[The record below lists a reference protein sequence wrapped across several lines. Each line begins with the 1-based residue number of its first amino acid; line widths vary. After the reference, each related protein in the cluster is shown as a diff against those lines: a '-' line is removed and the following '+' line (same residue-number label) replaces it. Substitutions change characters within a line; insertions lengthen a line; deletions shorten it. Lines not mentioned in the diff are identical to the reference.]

1 MAASEPSLTTPSN
14 AHVENAMSEVDGML
28 KEQNHLDG
36 ARPAT
41 SRVVS
46 ASVMRSGTQSSDHV
60 SSTPNTLL
68 VMSNSDNS
76 SSSSDATPWSSA
88 IGHAG
93 TGKSGRVIERLQGD
107 IDKLRREKQVLKMR
121 HEEAEKAKETLT
133 ARNQSLQDR
142 NSIYEQTHEAHDRQ
156 LKRRERQVR
165 DLQEELMKER
175 AKTAHAQSQAT
186 AAAENEEIWRNEA
199 SQAKALAAQREAEY
213 ETIVACRKMD
223 YDRHQGGLDKI
234 RAQFNNLLRRTEDD
248 SEKQK
253 KLEIVAEQ
261 QRQTI
266 SALED
271 LTRKLSANFKAY
283 RDHIDT
289 AIAELRAKAG
299 SHDDAITHKL
309 DEMTEVTGRMRWTMK
324 VEEVVNHGHS
334 ASVSHQ
340 SRPVNGH
347 SEASD
352 QRSEKSG
359 RRSPTKL
366 IKHRR
371 KDSTKATK

>member
-1 MAASEPSLTTPSN
+1 
-14 AHVENAMSEVDGML
+14 
-28 KEQNHLDG
+28 
-36 ARPAT
+36 
-41 SRVVS
+41 
-46 ASVMRSGTQSSDHV
+46 
-60 SSTPNTLL
+60 
-68 VMSNSDNS
+68 
-76 SSSSDATPWSSA
+76 
-88 IGHAG
+88 
-93 TGKSGRVIERLQGD
+93 
-107 IDKLRREKQVLKMR
+107 
-121 HEEAEKAKETLT
+121 
-133 ARNQSLQDR
+133 
-142 NSIYEQTHEAHDRQ
+142 
-156 LKRRERQVR
+156 
-165 DLQEELMKER
+165 MKER

>member
-1 MAASEPSLTTPSN
+1 
-14 AHVENAMSEVDGML
+14 MSEADGMF
-28 KEQNHLDG
+28 KEQNLQDG
-36 ARPAT
+36 ARPVT

-46 ASVMRSGTQSSDHV
+46 ASMMRS
-60 SSTPNTLL
+60 
-68 VMSNSDNS
+68 VMSPSDNS
-76 SSSSDATPWSSA
+76 SSSSDTTPWSSA

-121 HEEAEKAKETLT
+121 HEEAEKAKEALA

-142 NSIYEQTHEAHDRQ
+142 NSIYEQSHEAHDRQ
-156 LKRRERQVR
+156 LKRRERQVKE
-165 DLQEELMKER
+165 LQDELAKER
-175 AKTAHAQSQAT
+175 AKTAHAQSQAA
-186 AAAENEEIWRNEA
+186 AAAESEESWRIEA

-213 ETIVACRKMD
+213 ETIIACRKMD

-234 RAQFNNLLRRTEDD
+234 RAQFNDLLRRTEDD
-248 SEKQK
+248 AGKQK

-271 LTRKLSANFKAY
+271 LTRRLTANFKTY
-283 RDHIDT
+283 REQIDT
-289 AIAELRAKAG
+289 AITELKAKAG
-299 SHDDAITHKL
+299 SNDDAITQKL
-309 DEMTEVTGRMRWTMK
+309 DEMTEVTGRMRWVMK
-324 VEEVVNHGHS
+324 VEGVMNHGQSES
-334 ASVSHQ
+334 ASQQGHQ
-340 SRPVNGH
+340 LNGH
-347 SEASD
+347 SDFSD
-352 QRSEKSG
+352 QRSENSG

-371 KDSTKATK
+371 KESTKVSR